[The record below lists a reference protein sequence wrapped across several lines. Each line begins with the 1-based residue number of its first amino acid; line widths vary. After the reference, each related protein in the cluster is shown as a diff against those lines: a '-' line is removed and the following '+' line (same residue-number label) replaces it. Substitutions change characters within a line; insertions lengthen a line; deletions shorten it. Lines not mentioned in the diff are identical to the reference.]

1 MSILLIGADGSMGK
15 RYQAVLKYLNKDF
28 QCVDVSE
35 SEDYIIKSAEN
46 SDGVIVA
53 TPTSTHLYYLSL
65 LSRFIKAPILC
76 EKPIC
81 KNITDLQF
89 LFADIKSRGTNLTM
103 MMQYKFLDLSQMMSI
118 EGPSHYDYF
127 RTGKDGLYWD
137 TFQTIALARG
147 PVVVRNESPI
157 WDCQLNGRRINSS
170 DMDNAYITA
179 VSEWLQNPGDNLD
192 ELLDMHIKVKKYEL
206 EYGG

>member
-1 MSILLIGADGSMGK
+1 MGK
-15 RYQAVLKYLNKDF
+15 RYQAVLKYLGKSF
-28 QCVDVSE
+28 TCVDAID
-35 SEDYIIKSAEN
+35 SEDYILRMAQDSN
-46 SDGVIVA
+46 GVIIA
-53 TPTSTHLYYLSL
+53 TPTDTHVYYLNL
-65 LSRFIKAPILC
+65 LAPRIKAPILC

-81 KNITDLQF
+81 KDIDDLKF
-89 LFADIKSRGTNLTM
+89 LIADLKSHGTNLTM
-103 MMQYKFLDLSQMMSI
+103 MMQYKFLDFSAMLQI

-157 WDCQLNGRRINSS
+157 WDVQLNGRRINFS

-179 VSEWLQNPGDNLD
+179 VSEWINNPGDDLD
-192 ELLDMHIKVKKYEL
+192 QLLEMHIKVKKHEL
-206 EYGG
+206 DFG